1 MPGRIDPDDLLTRLA
16 ELERRVDDMRSA
28 ARVPQISNTDQ
39 NLIATSENSGT
50 TGRAPSSWGDRTIAP
65 AVATLGIRVP
75 ESGRVLFQFGCYM
88 GALTNATAF
97 GYWDNV
103 ACGLL
108 VKSAAAPLTVPS
120 DIINNPQD
128 RAAYVYVEGTTTV
141 PARLQVSA
149 ANAFVLEGL
158 TGHHLS
164 IDMQFYRANTQSA
177 QTYLTWPWVIV
188 TPL

>member
-1 MPGRIDPDDLLTRLA
+1 MPGRIDPDDIMTRMA
-16 ELERRVDDMRSA
+16 ELERQLRELQTA
-28 ARVPQISNTDQ
+28 ARVPQVSNLGQ

-65 AVATLGIRVP
+65 AVGTIGVRVP
-75 ESGRVLFQFGCYM
+75 ESGRILFSFGCYM

-97 GYWDNV
+97 GYWDLV

-108 VKSAAAPLTVPS
+108 VKSAAEPLTTPS
-120 DIINNPQD
+120 TIINNPQD

-149 ANAFVLEGL
+149 MNAFVLEGL

-164 IDMQFYRANTQSA
+164 IDMQFLRSNTNSA
-177 QTYLTWPWVIV
+177 QTYLTWPWMSVQ
-188 TPL
+188 PL